1 MKKLSYIESTM
12 LPLPMSN
19 IDTDQI
25 MPKEFLKRV
34 ERSGYG
40 EFLFYDW
47 KKDAN
52 FPLNNEIFKESKVL
66 LTGTNFGTGSS
77 REHAPWGLQDWGFD
91 AIISSKFADIFRLN
105 SINIGLLPIEASE
118 DIIEKLFKK
127 VSENPKTK
135 IEISIEQKSVVCEEI
150 EFNFFIDDFS
160 QNRILNGI
168 DKIDISLEF
177 EEKIDEFMQSR
188 NKWAPKL
195 TYKHLNLNYLQL
207 LLKAVIHYVFARK
220 D

>member
-25 MPKEFLKRV
+25 MPKEFLKRT

-52 FPLNNEIFKESKVL
+52 FPLNNEIYKESKVL

-118 DIIEKLFKK
+118 DIVEKLFQK

-135 IEISIEQKSVVCEEI
+135 IEISIEKKSVVCEEI

-195 TYKHLNLNYLQL
+195 
-207 LLKAVIHYVFARK
+207 I
-220 D
+220 

>member
-1 MKKLSYIESTM
+1 MKKLNYIESNM

-47 KKDAN
+47 KKDDD
-52 FPLNNEIFKESKVL
+52 FPLNNEIYKESKVL
-66 LTGTNFGTGSS
+66 LAGTNFGTGSS

-118 DIIEKLFKK
+118 DIVEKLFQK

-135 IEISIEQKSVVCEEI
+135 IEISIEEKSVVCEEI

-168 DKIDISLEF
+168 DKIDISLEY
-177 EEKIDEFMQSR
+177 EEKIDEFMQRR

-195 TYKHLNLNYLQL
+195 T
-207 LLKAVIHYVFARK
+207 
-220 D
+220 

>member
-118 DIIEKLFKK
+118 DIVEKLFKK

-135 IEISIEQKSVVCEEI
+135 IEISIEQKSVDCEEI
-150 EFNFFIDDFS
+150 EFNFYIDDFS

-177 EEKIDEFMQSR
+177 EEKIDEFMKSR
-188 NKWAPKL
+188 NKLAPKL
-195 TYKHLNLNYLQL
+195 T
-207 LLKAVIHYVFARK
+207 
-220 D
+220 